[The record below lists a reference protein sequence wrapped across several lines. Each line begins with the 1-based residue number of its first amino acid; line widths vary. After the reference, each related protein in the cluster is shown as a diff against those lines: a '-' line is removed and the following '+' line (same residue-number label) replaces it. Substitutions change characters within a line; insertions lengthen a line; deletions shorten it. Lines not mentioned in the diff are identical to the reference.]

1 MGETAAS
8 QKSDDDTDRNDD
20 VKTKERDVHL
30 NWKKIALVGTVPILL
45 IFLGFFFVVK
55 WIGGENYSLAVDWFN
70 ENFGLTGIFV
80 YVYVVDTLIL
90 PLSPD
95 FVFPIVAS
103 MNPWVVIP
111 VIGIASALGGMT
123 SYCIGLLLHKIPFIK
138 RYTEKAEEKWGAY
151 IRKYGILFVI
161 IAGIFPLPFS
171 TICVLAG
178 ALKMDARK
186 VVPATFVRVVRA
198 ALYFALFRAGLL
210 II

>member
-1 MGETAAS
+1 MAEAEKVGSE
-8 QKSDDDTDRNDD
+8 DDKDLQ
-20 VKTKERDVHL
+20 EHSDVHL
-30 NWKKIALVGTVPILL
+30 NWKKIALIGTIPILL
-45 IFLGFFFVVK
+45 IFLGFFIVLKF
-55 WIGGENYSLAVDWFN
+55 IGGENYSLAVDWFN

-111 VIGIASALGGMT
+111 IIGAASALGGMT

-186 VVPATFVRVVRA
+186 VVPATFVRIIRA